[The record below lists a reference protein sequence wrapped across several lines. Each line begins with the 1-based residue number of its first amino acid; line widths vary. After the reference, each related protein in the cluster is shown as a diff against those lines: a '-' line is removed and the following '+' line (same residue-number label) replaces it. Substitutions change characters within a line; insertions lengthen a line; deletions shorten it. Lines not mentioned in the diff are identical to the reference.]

1 MEPSLDAI
9 TIRPLSKKDQP
20 IVQEMML
27 DTYRNNPA
35 YASHSEQ
42 QAGFQSGQ
50 PLTEDNIAYIR
61 EHCECHTKKRAY
73 SGLVAV
79 DENGRIL
86 GVVLMKKHSPKGAA
100 PWGELSDII
109 LAPKQRS
116 DGLGQMLLSR
126 AIAVF
131 RKWGV
136 EQVFLETGVDNKKAH
151 RFFIGQGWKVVSH
164 VMKITTALPQL
175 PTTDP
180 IPTPGLSNDIPKQNV

>member
-1 MEPSLDAI
+1 MDPALDAI

-20 IVQEMML
+20 TIQKMML

-42 QAGFQSGQ
+42 QMGFEN
-50 PLTEDNIAYIR
+50 PLTEANVDYLK
-61 EHCECHTKKRAY
+61 EHCENHTKKRSY

-79 DENGRIL
+79 DEDERIL
-86 GVVLMKKHSPKGAA
+86 GVVLMKKHSPKGAPA
-100 PWGELSDII
+100 WGELSDII

-136 EQVFLETGVDNKKAH
+136 DQVFLETGVDNKKAH

-164 VMKITTALPQL
+164 VLKITTALPQL

-180 IPTPGLSNDIPKQNV
+180 IPALDTGSDVPKQNI

>member
-20 IVQEMML
+20 TIQKMML
-27 DTYRNNPA
+27 DTYRNNPT

-42 QAGFQSGQ
+42 QMGFEN
-50 PLTEDNIAYIR
+50 PLTEANVDYLR
-61 EHCECHTKKRAY
+61 EHCENHTKKRAY

-79 DENGRIL
+79 DEDERIL
-86 GVVLMKKHSPKGAA
+86 GVVLMKKHSPKGAPA
-100 PWGELSDII
+100 WGELSDII

-126 AIAVF
+126 AIAVY

-136 EQVFLETGVDNKKAH
+136 DQVFLETGVDNKKAH

-164 VMKITTALPQL
+164 VLKITTSLPQL
-175 PTTDP
+175 PTTDA
-180 IPTPGLSNDIPKQNV
+180 IPSLDAGSDVPKQNV

>member
-1 MEPSLDAI
+1 MDPALDAI
-9 TIRPLSKKDQP
+9 TIRPLSKRDQP
-20 IVQEMML
+20 TIQKMML

-42 QAGFQSGQ
+42 QMGFEN
-50 PLTEDNIAYIR
+50 PLTEANVDYLK
-61 EHCECHTKKRAY
+61 EHCENHTKKRAY

-79 DENGRIL
+79 DEDERIL
-86 GVVLMKKHSPKGAA
+86 GVVLMKKHSPKGAPA
-100 PWGELSDII
+100 WGELSDII

-136 EQVFLETGVDNKKAH
+136 DQVFLETGVDNKKAH

-164 VMKITTALPQL
+164 VLKITTALPQL

-180 IPTPGLSNDIPKQNV
+180 IPALDTGSDVPKQNI

>member
-1 MEPSLDAI
+1 MDPALDAI

-20 IVQEMML
+20 TIQKMML

-42 QAGFQSGQ
+42 QMGFEN
-50 PLTEDNIAYIR
+50 PLTESNVDYLR
-61 EHCECHTKKRAY
+61 EHCENHTKKRAY

-79 DENGRIL
+79 DDDGRIL
-86 GVVLMKKHSPKGAA
+86 GVVLMKKHSPKGA
-100 PWGELSDII
+100 PSWGELSDII

-136 EQVFLETGVDNKKAH
+136 DQVFLETGVDNKKAH

-164 VMKITTALPQL
+164 VLKITTTLPQL

-180 IPTPGLSNDIPKQNV
+180 IPSLDTGSDVPKQNV

>member
-1 MEPSLDAI
+1 MEPALDTI
-9 TIRPLSKKDQP
+9 TIRPLSKKDQS

-35 YASHSEQ
+35 YASHSELQ
-42 QAGFQSGQ
+42 SGFQVGQ
-50 PLTEDNIAYIR
+50 PLTDGNIAYIR
-61 EHCECHTKKRAY
+61 EHCECHTKKRTY

-79 DENGRIL
+79 DETQRIL
-86 GVVLMKKHSPKGAA
+86 GVVLMQKHSPKGTS

-136 EQVFLETGVDNKKAH
+136 DQVFLETGVDNKKAH

-164 VMKITTALPQL
+164 TMRITTALPQL

-180 IPTPGLSNDIPKQNV
+180 IPTTDLSPDTPKQNI